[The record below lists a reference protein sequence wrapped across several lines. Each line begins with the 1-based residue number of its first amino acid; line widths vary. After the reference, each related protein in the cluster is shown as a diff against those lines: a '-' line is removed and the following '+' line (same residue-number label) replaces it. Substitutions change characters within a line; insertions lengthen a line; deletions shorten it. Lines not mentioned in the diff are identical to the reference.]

1 LRIAHPALPTHARA
15 APPQLTPCEPADN
28 NTDMAVSRITK
39 EDLKQ
44 RLDGDE
50 SLRPALADV
59 RLKYAWDHSTLKLPD
74 AIRLDPKNLGAQTL
88 PKDRDL
94 VLYDSD
100 PNEITSVRV
109 AAGLAS
115 SGYRVHVLK
124 GGLAEWISAN
134 LPTETKDAVRAVP
147 PPAPAAAPAQAA
159 APAPPP
165 AADLAAA
172 PNA

>member
-1 LRIAHPALPTHARA
+1 
-15 APPQLTPCEPADN
+15 
-28 NTDMAVSRITK
+28 MAVSRITK

-44 RLDGDE
+44 RLDGNE
-50 SLRPALADV
+50 SGRPALADV

-74 AIRLDPKNLGAQTL
+74 AIRLDPKSPGEQAL

-124 GGLAEWISAN
+124 GGLPEWISAN
-134 LPTETKDAVRAVP
+134 LPTETKEAVRAVP
-147 PPAPAAAPAQAA
+147 PPAPAPAAAQAA
-159 APAPPP
+159 APPP
-165 AADLAAA
+165 AQAADPAAA
-172 PNA
+172 PKA